1 MWGTLKLD
9 NKNRESGLWL
19 VKAYLGDFFISEKQ
33 FLIANSRSEL
43 ELLEKQIIA
52 SGIQLDTE
60 NTLNNISTKIS
71 KFKHNGDL
79 HKSQLKIAVVEFQ
92 SLGFNKEKSF
102 VGKMISEMF
111 TTEVANSEAFKI
123 IERDQLKKVL
133 DEIAVGQSGIID
145 TSDARQLG
153 KILGA
158 DAIITGS
165 VMKIEEELRIDS
177 RMIEVKTGVIMSAE
191 RKICKEILSD
201 ISSKVIEMTDS
212 LSEKFYQKNT
222 AE

>member
-1 MWGTLKLD
+1 
-9 NKNRESGLWL
+9 
-19 VKAYLGDFFISEKQ
+19 
-33 FLIANSRSEL
+33 
-43 ELLEKQIIA
+43 
-52 SGIQLDTE
+52 
-60 NTLNNISTKIS
+60 
-71 KFKHNGDL
+71 
-79 HKSQLKIAVVEFQ
+79 
-92 SLGFNKEKSF
+92 
-102 VGKMISEMF
+102 MF

-177 RMIEVKTGVIMSAE
+177 RMIEVKTGVSYNF
-191 RKICKEILSD
+191 
-201 ISSKVIEMTDS
+201 V
-212 LSEKFYQKNT
+212 
-222 AE
+222 

>member
-1 MWGTLKLD
+1 
-9 NKNRESGLWL
+9 
-19 VKAYLGDFFISEKQ
+19 V
-33 FLIANSRSEL
+33 
-43 ELLEKQIIA
+43 
-52 SGIQLDTE
+52 
-60 NTLNNISTKIS
+60 
-71 KFKHNGDL
+71 
-79 HKSQLKIAVVEFQ
+79 VVERRYSEEETFVR
-92 SLGFNKEKSF
+92 LFNHPELSS
-102 VGKMISEMF
+102 ISEMF

-201 ISSKVIEMTDS
+201 ISSKVIEITNS